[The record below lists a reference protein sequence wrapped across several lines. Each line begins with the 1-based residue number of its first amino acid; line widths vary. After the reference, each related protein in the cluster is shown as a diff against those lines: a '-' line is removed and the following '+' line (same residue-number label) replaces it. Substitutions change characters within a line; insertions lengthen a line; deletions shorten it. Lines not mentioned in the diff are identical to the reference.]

1 MLPFLIQLCSVCLLS
16 PVLQYVWIS
25 SILSFPNIL
34 FSVSQQCIEYVSNLH
49 FFLLS
54 IFVLLYFSSFNFII
68 IILLPYIFL
77 SHFTLN
83 SIFNLYLYYHVYKSF
98 FVIFLFFPSFMS
110 CGVFMSLR
118 NPFLAGV

>member
-83 SIFNLYLYYHVYKSF
+83 SIFNSYLYYHVYKSF
-98 FVIFLFFPSFMS
+98 FVIFYFFLLLCLVEFSCHLEILF
-110 CGVFMSLR
+110 
-118 NPFLAGV
+118 